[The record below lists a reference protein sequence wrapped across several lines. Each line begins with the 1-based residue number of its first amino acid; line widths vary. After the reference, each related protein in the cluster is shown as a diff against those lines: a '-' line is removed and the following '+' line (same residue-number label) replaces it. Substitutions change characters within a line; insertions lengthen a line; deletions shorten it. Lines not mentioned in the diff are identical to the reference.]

1 MTIMERLERDMVQ
14 AVKGRDAERLGVIRL
29 VRAEAKNL
37 EIELGRKLDDDDAI
51 QVLSRL
57 AKRHRESIEQFTE
70 GGRDDLV
77 ERERVQLAVVEE
89 YLPEKLSAD
98 ELADL
103 IAATIDETGAD
114 GPRGV
119 GLVMKALMPKVK
131 GRADGKAV
139 KDLVLARLSTSTDD
153 D

>member
-103 IAATIDETGAD
+103 IAATIDETGAE

>member
-1 MTIMERLERDMVQ
+1 MSIMERLERDMVQ
-14 AVKGRDAERLGVIRL
+14 AVKARDAERLGVIRL

-57 AKRHRESIEQFTE
+57 AKRYRESIEQFTE
-70 GGRDDLV
+70 GGRNDLV
-77 ERERVQLAVVEE
+77 ERERAQLAVVEE

-98 ELADL
+98 EIADL
-103 IAATIDETGAD
+103 ITATIEETGAG

>member
-14 AVKGRDAERLGVIRL
+14 ALKGRAAERLGVIRL

-77 ERERVQLAVVEE
+77 ERERVQLAVIEE

-103 IAATIDETGAD
+103 IAATIEETGAD

-119 GLVMKALMPKVK
+119 GLVMKALMPRVK

-139 KDLVLARLSTSTDD
+139 KDLVLARLSTSTDGD
-153 D
+153 